1 MLFSGGIS
9 WQGQLL
15 RIVLSK
21 STNKK
26 KSIRFWFVFQKAKK
40 NRYSDMLPTQ
50 ANL

>member
-1 MLFSGGIS
+1 MLFPGGIL

-26 KSIRFWFVFQKAKK
+26 KSIRFWFVFQKVKK
-40 NRYSDMLPTQ
+40 NRFSSMLPTQ
-50 ANL
+50 VNL